1 MIEIRE
7 LIIEARIEG
16 GGTPASTVL
25 DEQQVEQ
32 LRAEWRREMREAL
45 REAMRNREG
54 EAPWRFLNGR

>member
-32 LRAEWRREMREAL
+32 LRAEWRREMRSTL
-45 REAMRNREG
+45 
-54 EAPWRFLNGR
+54 LS

>member
-16 GGTPASTVL
+16 GGTPASAVL